1 MRLRGEKLKRV
12 ALERGLTPE
21 QLGPAIERTGLTGD
35 SAVRAIRN
43 WMANRASPAPKAT
56 DIRKLA
62 EAMGCGPKDIAR
74 FTSMVRQHRGSPRKA
89 KLLVDLIR
97 GRGILEAQN
106 LLRFTPKRAALNVMK
121 CLAAAIEDAK
131 QMDADEALLFV
142 SHSTCD
148 EGSVMKRFQ
157 PKDRGR
163 AHQILKRF
171 SHITVGVEER
181 EPKSRKSPAKA
192 AAKAA
197 PVDDAEKKPAKKSAP
212 KAEKPVGEKSAKTTK
227 ESR

>member
-12 ALERGLTPE
+12 ALERGMTPE

-74 FTSMVRQHRGSPRKA
+74 FTSQVRQHRGSPRKA

-142 SHSTCD
+142 SHSSCD

-181 EPKSRKSPAKA
+181 EPKMKKARAKVVTA
-192 AAKAA
+192 AAA
-197 PVDDAEKKPAKKSAP
+197 PGDKAEKKTAKRSAP
-212 KAEKPVGEKSAKTTK
+212 KGEKASAKTTK

>member
-1 MRLRGEKLKRV
+1 
-12 ALERGLTPE
+12 
-21 QLGPAIERTGLTGD
+21 
-35 SAVRAIRN
+35 
-43 WMANRASPAPKAT
+43 MANRASPAPKAT

-74 FTSMVRQHRGSPRKA
+74 FTSMVRQHRGSPRKGQA
-89 KLLVDLIR
+89 AR
-97 GRGILEAQN
+97 GPDPRSRDSGSTEPAA
-106 LLRFTPKRAALNVMK
+106 FTPKRAALNVMK

-171 SHITVGVEER
+171 SHITVGVEKR

-192 AAKAA
+192 GPRPLRLMMLKRS
-197 PVDDAEKKPAKKSAP
+197 PRRNRPPRLRSLSVK
-212 KAEKPVGEKSAKTTK
+212 KSAKTTK
-227 ESR
+227 ESRIKWDRRPIHSGSASV